1 LAEQAGLAVNRGIEV
16 NEYLESSVPGIFA
29 AGDAARWPDPHTGER
44 IRVEH
49 WVVAER
55 QGQVAARNILEQREK
70 FDAVPF
76 FWSQHYDV
84 AINYVGHAEKWE
96 AIEIDG
102 SLDARDCTVVYK
114 EGGRTLATV
123 TISRDLQSLQA
134 EAAMEAAIQPQKRDV
149 A

>member
-1 LAEQAGLAVNRGIEV
+1 
-16 NEYLESSVPGIFA
+16 
-29 AGDAARWPDPHTGER
+29 
-44 IRVEH
+44 
-49 WVVAER
+49 VAER
-55 QGQVAARNILEQREK
+55 QGQVAAKNILGRREK

-102 SLDARDCTVVYK
+102 NLDARDCTVEYK
-114 EGGRTLATV
+114 EGGRLLATV

-134 EAAMEAAIQPQKRDV
+134 EASMEAAIPPQRQNV